1 MLDWYFA
8 KKKVYLSIPGY
19 VENPLQYFKQKRP
32 SRPQHQ
38 PYQHTIPA
46 YGAKI
51 KYVKPEDS
59 SQPLTKEETAFVQQ
73 VIGTFL
79 FYGIVVDATM
89 LTALSA
95 I

>member
-1 MLDWYFA
+1 M
-8 KKKVYLSIPGY
+8 VP
-19 VENPLQYFKQKRP
+19 E
-32 SRPQHQ
+32 
-38 PYQHTIPA
+38 

-51 KYVKPEDS
+51 KYAKPEDS